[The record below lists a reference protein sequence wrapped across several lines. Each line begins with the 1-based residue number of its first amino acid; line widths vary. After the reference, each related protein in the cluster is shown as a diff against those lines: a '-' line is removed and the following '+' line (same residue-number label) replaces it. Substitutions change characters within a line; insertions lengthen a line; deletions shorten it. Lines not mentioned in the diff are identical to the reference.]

1 MNSDPYYNAVIC
13 KYGYAMTCHKAQ
25 GGEWENVFVD
35 MCRFGGTSNE
45 DYFRWAYTALTRASE
60 KLWHYRSPEF
70 NYISNLVVEPI
81 QKVSNIRVS
90 TYSESDDFCMT
101 RFSRISKSCR
111 LEEIDVVED
120 KTRNFQHWITF
131 KKINESATF
140 ILWYNAN
147 GYSNKDV
154 LHKKSSDDFAS
165 ICKTIIDN
173 SYVPLGIPFSAPNRP
188 FAEKLVGFVKS
199 ILNELDIQLLDITQ
213 EQYQD
218 VFHIKT
224 DGLAKVTLSYT
235 GKGNYTYMKL
245 QSSIGVDDKKL
256 EEFRNR
262 FK

>member
-1 MNSDPYYNAVIC
+1 M
-13 KYGYAMTCHKAQ
+13 
-25 GGEWENVFVD
+25 
-35 MCRFGGTSNE
+35 
-45 DYFRWAYTALTRASE
+45 
-60 KLWHYRSPEF
+60 
-70 NYISNLVVEPI
+70 
-81 QKVSNIRVS
+81 
-90 TYSESDDFCMT
+90 
-101 RFSRISKSCR
+101 
-111 LEEIDVVED
+111 
-120 KTRNFQHWITF
+120 
-131 KKINESATF
+131 
-140 ILWYNAN
+140 
-147 GYSNKDV
+147 
-154 LHKKSSDDFAS
+154 
-165 ICKTIIDN
+165 
-173 SYVPLGIPFSAPNRP
+173 GIPFSAPNRP